1 MKVYILWKVS
11 FDEEAPE
18 VVKIFKNADN
28 AHKTSDICN
37 AMEANVMYGNV
48 YVVEEY
54 EVIE

>member
-18 VVKIFKNADN
+18 VVTIFKNADN

-37 AMEANVMYGNV
+37 AMEVDVMYGNV
-48 YVVEEY
+48 YVVEEH
-54 EVIE
+54 EVVE